1 LPRWCWHIALSQS
14 LPKIDLA
21 TKKPPRPPSKT
32 AIPARHHGAKPV
44 RRVIATTSAVRK
56 LADPVI
62 VDPVI
67 VDPVIVDPVIA
78 DPVIVAPVIVAPV
91 IADPVIVAIVNDRIA
106 VPSVGQAIAAPNLGQ
121 SRVAMAIVHP
131 KVRAQ
136 VLAAPA
142 EVSEAAALAD
152 AVAEGALVAGLALAA
167 RSSDPHTRQW
177 SARSAMAASTSAL
190 PAWNTR
196 SMRFCMSCMHS
207 AASSI
212 PDQWASTAA
221 RAIQAPAPPV
231 TCLVRQWARLR
242 TGKIS
247 DSKSGGC

>member
-62 VDPVI
+62 V
-67 VDPVIVDPVIA
+67 A
-78 DPVIVAPVIVAPV
+78 PVIVAPVIVAPV

-221 RAIQAPAPPV
+221 RAVQAPAPPV

>member
-56 LADPVI
+56 L
-62 VDPVI
+62 
-67 VDPVIVDPVIA
+67 A

-221 RAIQAPAPPV
+221 RAVQAPAPPV